1 LIEDKNGNII
11 NNNLYVCPYCL
22 KEMNRLTN
30 LKSHIKKNH
39 LFYGL
44 YCPYCIEFYG
54 TISKFQSH
62 LVMKNDDYHQNLY
75 YLITKR
81 YTKRVNKKIFM
92 KGEKKNRL

>member
-1 LIEDKNGNII
+1 MIEDENKNIA

-30 LKSHIKKNH
+30 LKSHIKKVH
-39 LFYGL
+39 LLYGP
-44 YCPYCIEFYG
+44 YCPFCIEFHG
-54 TISKFQSH
+54 TIGKLQSH

-81 YTKRVNKKIFM
+81 YIKRVNKKIFM
-92 KGEKKNRL
+92 KDKKKFVR